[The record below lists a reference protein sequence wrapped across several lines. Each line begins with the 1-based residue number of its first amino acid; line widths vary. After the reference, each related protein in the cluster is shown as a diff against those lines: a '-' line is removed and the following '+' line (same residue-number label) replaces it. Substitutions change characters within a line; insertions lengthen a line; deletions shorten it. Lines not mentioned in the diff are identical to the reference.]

1 MVTTPQEPDPDVE
14 PLEPDDDPGASP
26 IPGEKQTPGADPD
39 QPEYEHESP
48 QRVEGGE
55 PT

>member
-1 MVTTPQEPDPDVE
+1 MVTTPQEPDPEQE
-14 PLEPDDDPGASP
+14 PLDPEPDRDP
-26 IPGEKQTPGADPD
+26 IPGEKQTPGAEEG

-48 QRVEGGE
+48 GRVHGGE